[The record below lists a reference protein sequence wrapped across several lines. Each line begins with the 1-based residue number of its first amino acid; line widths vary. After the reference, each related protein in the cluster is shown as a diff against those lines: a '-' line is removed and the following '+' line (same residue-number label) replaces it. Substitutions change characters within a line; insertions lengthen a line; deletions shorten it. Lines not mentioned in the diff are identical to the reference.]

1 MHSPI
6 IFGKIRNTE
15 VSLDEDIDTLNNTR
29 LNETDLFEL
38 LASAN
43 TGVDY
48 CTTPDANDH
57 NRQWPF
63 TQNYTLDFDIVKD
76 TDDAIVINV
85 TREQLSKQLA
95 NYLEIQSQFITLCQ
109 QYVDYQL
116 VSPYAFEWNAVL
128 KDRVDGDEQKR
139 IFNIVSAYSN
149 NIYSTFTAF
158 VIQIDEESTAGNT
171 YHTLTRFAETFNYQ
185 PDVNEFQFIISKHTG
200 DYHY

>member
-6 IFGKIRNTE
+6 IFGKIRNTD

-38 LASAN
+38 LTFAN

-48 CTTPDANDH
+48 CTSDANDH
-57 NRQWPF
+57 DRQWTF
-63 TQNYTLDFDIVKD
+63 TQNYSLGFDIVKD

-95 NYLEIQSQFITLCQ
+95 NYLEIQNQFIALCQ

-116 VSPYAFEWNAVL
+116 ISPYAFEWNAVL
-128 KDRVDGDEQKR
+128 KDQIDDNEQKR
-139 IFNIVSAYSN
+139 IFDIVSAYYT
-149 NIYSTFTAF
+149 NIYNTFAVFIT
-158 VIQIDEESTAGNT
+158 QIDEESTAGNV

-185 PDVNEFQFIISKHTG
+185 PDINEFQFIISKHTG

>member
-6 IFGKIRNTE
+6 IFGKIRNTD

-38 LASAN
+38 LTSAN

-48 CTTPDANDH
+48 CISDTNDH
-57 NRQWPF
+57 NRQWTF
-63 TQNYTLDFDIVKD
+63 TQNYSLGFDIVKD

-95 NYLEIQSQFITLCQ
+95 NYLEIQNQFIALCQ

-128 KDRVDGDEQKR
+128 KDQIDDNEQKR
-139 IFNIVSAYSN
+139 IFDIVSAYYT
-149 NIYSTFTAF
+149 NIYNTFAVFIT
-158 VIQIDEESTAGNT
+158 QIDEESTAGNV

-185 PDVNEFQFIISKHTG
+185 PDINEFQFIISKHTG

>member
-6 IFGKIRNTE
+6 IFGKIRNTD

-38 LASAN
+38 LTSAN

-48 CTTPDANDH
+48 CISDTNDH
-57 NRQWPF
+57 NRQWTF
-63 TQNYTLDFDIVKD
+63 TQNYSLGFDIVKD

-95 NYLEIQSQFITLCQ
+95 NYLEIQNQFIALCQ

-128 KDRVDGDEQKR
+128 KDQIDDNEQKR
-139 IFNIVSAYSN
+139 IFDIVSAYYN
-149 NIYSTFTAF
+149 NIYNTFAVFIT
-158 VIQIDEESTAGNT
+158 QIDEESTAGNV

-185 PDVNEFQFIISKHTG
+185 PDINEFQFIISKHTG